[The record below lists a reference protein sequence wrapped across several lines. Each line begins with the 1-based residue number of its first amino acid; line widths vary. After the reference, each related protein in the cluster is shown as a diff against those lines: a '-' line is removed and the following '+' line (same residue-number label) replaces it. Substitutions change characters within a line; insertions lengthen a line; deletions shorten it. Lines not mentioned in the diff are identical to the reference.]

1 MARHIQLLGRV
12 LVKANLYLKS
22 GLRIGAADTGIVVG
36 NINAILRNPVTN
48 EPYIPGSSL
57 KGKLRSLLEKAYGVE
72 QNQPIQKIFIHI
84 CHNESAY
91 QECKICPIFGISAD
105 EAGPATFPNGS
116 PTRLIVRDAP
126 LTTQSRTDLQAKR
139 LDSEFS
145 ELKTEVAIDRLTS
158 KAVPRT
164 QERIP
169 AGTIMDFEAVFS
181 LYFPGD
187 TAHFLNFC
195 QALRLLEQ
203 DFLGGSGSRG
213 YGQIAFQEIRLTRAK
228 AKTSE
233 ADASP
238 KNYTSIEQLLSDAGL
253 TSWLGEKL
261 ETPVPADTEEEEEE
275 DDDDDDADDADD
287 ADHADDADDDEMT
300 EAQTDAAS
308 TVGVTV

>member
-72 QNQPIQKIFIHI
+72 QNQPIQKIFIHV
-84 CHNESAY
+84 CHDQTAY
-91 QECKICPIFGISAD
+91 QDCKICPIFGISAD

-116 PTRLIVRDAP
+116 PTRLVVRDAP
-126 LTTQSRTDLQAKR
+126 LSNQSRIDLQAKR

-169 AGTIMDFEAVFS
+169 AGTVLDFEAVFS
-181 LYFPGD
+181 LYYPD
-187 TAHFLNFC
+187 DAAHFLNFC
-195 QALRLLEQ
+195 QSLRLLEQ

-213 YGQIAFQEIRLTRAK
+213 YGQIAFQQIKLTRAR
-228 AKTSE
+228 AKISE
-233 ADASP
+233 AYNAP
-238 KNYTSIEQLLSDAGL
+238 KNYDSIDQILNDTTL
-253 TSWLGEKL
+253 TTWLGEKL
-261 ETPVPADTEEEEEE
+261 ATPVAGNTVVHEELSEGQT
-275 DDDDDDADDADD
+275 A
-287 ADHADDADDDEMT
+287 T
-300 EAQTDAAS
+300 AQTAGAK
-308 TVGVTV
+308 T